1 MKLDFH
7 HKFFGYLVN
16 NGWLDY
22 WTAVHMAMGAFICKV
37 AQWLGASDLWAVLIV
52 LIIGVLWEV
61 YEVIAEGTHEV
72 YGTKQKWMN
81 NTISDL
87 VVETGL
93 AAWMVLPV

>member
-7 HKFFGYLVN
+7 HKLFGYLVN

-37 AQWLGASDLWAVLIV
+37 AQWLGASDLWAVLWV
-52 LIIGVLWEV
+52 VIIGVAWEV
-61 YEVIAEGTHEV
+61 LEWLVENWKP
-72 YGTKQKWMN
+72 YGTKRIWLN

-87 VVETGL
+87 VVEVGL
-93 AAWMVLPV
+93 AAWMVI